1 MVEISNARYEDLI
14 RAETT
19 LAIICRVWKTL
30 PSYKAA
36 EEVSALLNNG
46 SDESEVKA
54 DAE

>member
-1 MVEISNARYEDLI
+1 MVEISNARYEELI

-19 LAIICRVWKTL
+19 LEIICRVWMTL

-36 EEVSALLNNG
+36 EELGAVINSTAKG
-46 SDESEVKA
+46 EVKT